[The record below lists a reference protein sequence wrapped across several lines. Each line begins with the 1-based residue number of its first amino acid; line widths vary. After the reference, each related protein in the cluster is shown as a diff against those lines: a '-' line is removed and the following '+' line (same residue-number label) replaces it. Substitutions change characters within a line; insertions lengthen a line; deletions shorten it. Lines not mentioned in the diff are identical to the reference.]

1 MSYNFQDVLLREKQG
16 KKECICNRLLVHMT
30 EGKIRF
36 PPKEIQKAKARN
48 ESNWLF
54 TKDG

>member
-16 KKECICNRLLVHMT
+16 KKECICNGLLVHTT
-30 EGKIRF
+30 EGKIGF